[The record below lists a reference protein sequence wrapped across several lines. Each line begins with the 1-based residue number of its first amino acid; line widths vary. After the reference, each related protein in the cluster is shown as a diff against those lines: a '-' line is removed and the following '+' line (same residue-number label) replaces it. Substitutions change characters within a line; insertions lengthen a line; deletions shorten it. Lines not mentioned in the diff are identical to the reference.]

1 MDWAEILVRL
11 LLMFS
16 TAINGDGHTAATVL
30 PAPDCATLAEG
41 KGGTIAGTPGDDI
54 LVNTGLLITCGDG
67 IRGEGGSDRLENHGV
82 IVAPGTGMSGGEGG
96 DVIINRGT
104 LIAGDGT
111 DNASNP

>member
-16 TAINGDGHTAATVL
+16 TAMNGDGHTAATGL
-30 PAPDCATLAEG
+30 TAPDCAAIETG
-41 KGGTIAGTPGDDI
+41 KGTIVGTPGDDI
-54 LVNTGLLITCGDG
+54 LVNTGFLMTCGDG
-67 IRGEGGSDRLENHGV
+67 IRGDSGSDRLENHGV
-82 IVAPGTGMSGGEGG
+82 IVAPGTGMSGGDGG

-111 DNASNP
+111 GNASNP